1 MGFKNGLPYGIEFV
15 AKYNEEHLLYA
26 ITEALENKEEV
37 KISELAPD
45 LYDVPEEVENL
56 VDFYTDNLETL
67 NTKRYKEVKAEMQ
80 TFFDTYNNV
89 ENKAETATILVEKYN
104 TVTETI
110 LLEQAKKE
118 QMLRNAKYIGIGV
131 GIVFVLAII
140 SAIARKKKKKRTKK
154 NRRNKAK

>member
-1 MGFKNGLPYGIEFV
+1 
-15 AKYNEEHLLYA
+15 
-26 ITEALENKEEV
+26 
-37 KISELAPD
+37 
-45 LYDVPEEVENL
+45 
-56 VDFYTDNLETL
+56 
-67 NTKRYKEVKAEMQ
+67 MQ
-80 TFFDTYNNV
+80 AFFDAYNNV

-131 GIVFVLAII
+131 GILFVLAII
-140 SAIARKKKKKRTKK
+140 SAIARKKKKKRTRK